1 MGLYVS
7 AMKELPVGNRSLYIY
22 LLDYGW
28 PAGAFEK
35 LFKDN
40 FGHLSAR
47 ASETGAVVVMSG
59 RGVHFAN
66 EVLDWH
72 QVFGHDAS
80 EILPAILITHTN
92 PAYFRDPDWRDA
104 VDSHEETG
112 LGDIALLPLKPACTT
127 PDEFLSI
134 IGSIFDDLDK
144 GLTLRKFRASKFDV
158 LGEERKSMARSLS
171 ERVGKAI
178 ILQPNIGGVGVDL
191 KILFGSSPS
200 QGRVGA

>member
-7 AMKELPVGNRSLYIY
+7 TMRELPTGDRSLYIY

-28 PAGAFEK
+28 PAGPYEK
-35 LFKDN
+35 LFRDN

-72 QVFGHDAS
+72 QVCGHDATD
-80 EILPAILITHTN
+80 ILPAILITHTH
-92 PAYFRDPDWRDA
+92 PRYFASSDYRFDA
-104 VDSHEETG
+104 SDESEAKR
-112 LGDIALLPLKPACTT
+112 LGDIALIPLRAACTT
-127 PDEFLSI
+127 PDDFQRVV
-134 IGSIFDDLDK
+134 GSIFDDLDK
-144 GLTLRKFRASKFDV
+144 GLTLRSFRAEKFDV
-158 LGEERKSMARSLS
+158 FSDDGRPRVRSLA

-178 ILQPNIGGVGVDL
+178 LLQPNFGGIGVDL
-191 KILFGSSPS
+191 KALFGA
-200 QGRVGA
+200 R